1 MKHKDSTPTSVE
13 AGSGGGHGAK
23 PIKEG
28 LVSQIASKFQ
38 QNHTNNVKDIPSNPM
53 IVRKKSD
60 SILAFNKTTTSSS
73 SSSIPTAGQK
83 IKKSPGQKNSWK
95 KKIQNQNFF
104 SWNSIFCSFKVFP
117 SSKIDFWPFLKW
129 QKIKKKFLKFIYMIS
144 RVYLAWTFF
153 NFLTHYVIFRPVRW
167 REDKFFRSVS
177 TTTHYATA
185 VRLRSLVKNELLSR
199 PYIKKGH
206 WMNYLIT

>member
-83 IKKSPGQKNSWK
+83 IKKSPH
-95 KKIQNQNFF
+95 
-104 SWNSIFCSFKVFP
+104 
-117 SSKIDFWPFLKW
+117 
-129 QKIKKKFLKFIYMIS
+129 QKI
-144 RVYLAWTFF
+144 
-153 NFLTHYVIFRPVRW
+153 
-167 REDKFFRSVS
+167 RE
-177 TTTHYATA
+177 
-185 VRLRSLVKNELLSR
+185 
-199 PYIKKGH
+199 IK
-206 WMNYLIT
+206 

>member
-83 IKKSPGQKNSWK
+83 IKKSPGQK
-95 KKIQNQNFF
+95 
-104 SWNSIFCSFKVFP
+104 
-117 SSKIDFWPFLKW
+117 IDFWPFLKL
-129 QKIKKKFLKFIYMIS
+129 QKMEFGPK
-144 RVYLAWTFF
+144 
-153 NFLTHYVIFRPVRW
+153 IF
-167 REDKFFRSVS
+167 
-177 TTTHYATA
+177 
-185 VRLRSLVKNELLSR
+185 LVKL
-199 PYIKKGH
+199 I
-206 WMNYLIT
+206 YLI